1 MTPAQ
6 QALLQKAVR
15 SLQAAKV
22 LNETN
27 LAEFA
32 ASRAYYTMFYAEQ
45 IFYAEQFIELAERLL
60 GEI

>member
-22 LNETN
+22 LNETG
-27 LAEFA
+27 LVEFLENFNQ
-32 ASRAYYTMFYAEQ
+32 R
-45 IFYAEQFIELAERLL
+45 INGLP
-60 GEI
+60 